1 MHLQEGVGYT
11 MAEFRERFWISKF
24 FQLTKCVFHKCY
36 GSKGFWA
43 VACPASA
50 VGDLPLDCTS
60 GSRQFQ
66 VIGTNFAGLLIY
78 TKKRKQEEKPY
89 ILLHSCSLTRAAY
102 MDFTRD
108 QSLEEFLKRLQW
120 FMSCR
125 GRPEKVY
132 LDNFSMFLEVSKWL
146 KRILQE
152 EKIHDFLAKYHIMW
166 QFNLSSLPGR
176 AFSLREPLDWLNK
189 PC

>member
-43 VACPASA
+43 VACPAPA

-132 LDNFSMFLEVSKWL
+132 LDNFSTSLEVSKWL

-152 EKIHDFLAKYHIMW
+152 EKIHDFLAKRHIMW
-166 QFNLSSLPGR
+166 QFNLSSTT
-176 AFSLREPLDWLNK
+176 W
-189 PC
+189 